1 MKKIGFI
8 GLMVILVLWGANTA
22 WGQEKY
28 FGVGG
33 SYAISDIDLK
43 SDLVSG
49 SLDDTYGFNLK
60 AGTHLGQF
68 FSFEFNFDY
77 VPEFKW
83 DGTVVVADDPVQ
95 SELETDVMTFMLD
108 FKASPEFREKTY
120 RPFVLAG
127 LGWMDSS
134 GSARTDINGDVRKKS
149 IDNSDFCAELG
160 LGIDFFF
167 SPNFALGLEGSYVFG
182 FGNVEDIKYTQ
193 ITLGFT
199 YFFFAPWWL

>member
-1 MKKIGFI
+1 MKKIRFI
-8 GLMVILVLWGANTA
+8 GLVVIFVIWGA
-22 WGQEKY
+22 GSVYSQEKY

-43 SDLVSG
+43 SNLVSG

-77 VPEFKW
+77 LPGFEW
-83 DGTVVVADDPVQ
+83 DGTVVVDEDPVQ

-108 FKASPEFREKTY
+108 IKASPEFREKTY
-120 RPFVLAG
+120 RPFILAG

-134 GSARTDINGDVRKKS
+134 GSARTEINGDVSKRS
-149 IDNSDFCAELG
+149 VSESDFCAELG

-167 SPNFALGLEGSYVFG
+167 SQNFSLGVEGSYVFG

-199 YFFFAPWWL
+199 YYFFAPWWL